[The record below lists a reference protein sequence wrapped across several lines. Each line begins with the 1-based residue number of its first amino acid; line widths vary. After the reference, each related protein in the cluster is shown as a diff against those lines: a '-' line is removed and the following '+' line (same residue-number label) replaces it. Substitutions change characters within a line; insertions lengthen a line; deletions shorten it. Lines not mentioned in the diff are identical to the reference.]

1 MQSWSLLIQLVLY
14 KVWLVLHLNS
24 TLHQNLYSN
33 IFILVNILTY
43 TFYNINTPH
52 YYFKLTSGSNLGCIF
67 LCILHDPGMFLKV
80 QIVQLSKKM
89 HVLILFR
96 LDCTITHSEFQQYI
110 NYVFTLTGFRYQ
122 FQETIYLYV
131 PITIIFPSS
140 FQILI
145 ILWVKMHMCRETAVF
160 LVKMAALL
168 GGKAKPY
175 HWLQTLQDF
184 LSMSHSSTIKLSNP
198 DVKLLS
204 LGQ

>member
-80 QIVQLSKKM
+80 QIVQLLKKCM
-89 HVLILFR
+89 FWLYSDLTALSLTVNFSNILTMY
-96 LDCTITHSEFQQYI
+96 LLWLVSAI
-110 NYVFTLTGFRYQ
+110 NFKRQFTC
-122 FQETIYLYV
+122 
-131 PITIIFPSS
+131 IIFPSS

-145 ILWVKMHMCRETAVF
+145 ILWVKMHMCRETALF
-160 LVKMAALL
+160 
-168 GGKAKPY
+168 
-175 HWLQTLQDF
+175 
-184 LSMSHSSTIKLSNP
+184 
-198 DVKLLS
+198 S
-204 LGQ
+204 L